1 MAESSLDVAFEI
13 ILGKILVLLLI
24 DSFYYGS
31 VYCCSNKGFGASNIV
46 DMFMFILFLFYFIGG
61 EVDD

>member
-46 DMFMFILFLFYFIGG
+46 DMLILFLFYFIGG